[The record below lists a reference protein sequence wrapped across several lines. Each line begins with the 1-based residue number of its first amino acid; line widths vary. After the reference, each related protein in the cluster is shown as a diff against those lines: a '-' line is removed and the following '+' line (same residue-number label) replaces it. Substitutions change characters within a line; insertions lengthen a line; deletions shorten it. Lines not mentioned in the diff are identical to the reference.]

1 MCANQSD
8 QDCAWN
14 NASGSCGGGWH
25 HGGSGGAPQMQAYG
39 WRDTVQGLMAG
50 HWYSTQEAGHCNAS
64 SAGCGWRVAEVKK
77 VVNANCVNGQVRR
90 DTPFSLSL
98 SRCAQLAWAAAAG
111 HAFPGRSSRSLNPTR
126 RAQIVAAVQQRN
138 GPGPPRGGEAPSA
151 FPTVNRFRMAL
162 LCGARGA

>member
-1 MCANQSD
+1 VTGINGKAYCGEFACSNQSTPVMCANQSD

-98 SRCAQLAWAAAAG
+98 SLRAACVGRRGRPCLPGKIISFPKSDPARADRRGGAAAQRPGPA
-111 HAFPGRSSRSLNPTR
+111 PGR
-126 RAQIVAAVQQRN
+126 
-138 GPGPPRGGEAPSA
+138 
-151 FPTVNRFRMAL
+151 
-162 LCGARGA
+162 